1 MVRIYIEVPKQI
13 ANVSQRNDIPTR
25 WRWWQDDQVTTRCL
39 VSTHVISFT
48 IGSKQMVRMI
58 RFISHACLAKLPCHF
73 HVFAYLHL
81 PGFVR
86 QLPYVL
92 CNLQISSLS
101 YAGALERV
109 PRSAHNYIWPI
120 VLHGISR
127 FIAMRSIVIMLT
139 DCVLSDTSL
148 INIDAGSHVQA
159 NVVYGNS
166 QLNRI
171 SH

>member
-1 MVRIYIEVPKQI
+1 MARIYIEVPKQI

-25 WRWWQDDQVTTRCL
+25 WRWSQDDQVTTRCL

-58 RFISHACLAKLPCHF
+58 RFISHACFAKLPCHF

-81 PGFVR
+81 PEFVR

-109 PRSAHNYIWPI
+109 PRSAHNWYMTYRFTWHFAFHRDAVNRHYANWLCIKRYQPHKHWC
-120 VLHGISR
+120 GIPCS
-127 FIAMRSIVIMLT
+127 
-139 DCVLSDTSL
+139 
-148 INIDAGSHVQA
+148 
-159 NVVYGNS
+159 S
-166 QLNRI
+166 QRCLR
-171 SH
+171 